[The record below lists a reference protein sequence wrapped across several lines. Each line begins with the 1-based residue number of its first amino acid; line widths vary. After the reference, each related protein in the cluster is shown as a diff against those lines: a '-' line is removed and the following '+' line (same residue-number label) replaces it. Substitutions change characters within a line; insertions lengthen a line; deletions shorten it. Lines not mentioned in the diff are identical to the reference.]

1 VRAHGVEEG
10 QQAQGYLTSLGTPG
24 ARLLVV
30 APDGA
35 WTDVMLG
42 DDALEV
48 AALARIELREPDD
61 PLVAQRIR
69 IGARSWTRMTDSW

>member
-1 VRAHGVEEG
+1 
-10 QQAQGYLTSLGTPG
+10 
-24 ARLLVV
+24 
-30 APDGA
+30 
-35 WTDVMLG
+35 MLG